1 MFQGLRS
8 VELLKLLMLGGGGGE
23 GRGVRG
29 FSLFYSVG
37 FTPFNI
43 MYILPSNIIA
53 FRSSFGP

>member
-1 MFQGLRS
+1 
-8 VELLKLLMLGGGGGE
+8 VELLKLLMLGVGGGE